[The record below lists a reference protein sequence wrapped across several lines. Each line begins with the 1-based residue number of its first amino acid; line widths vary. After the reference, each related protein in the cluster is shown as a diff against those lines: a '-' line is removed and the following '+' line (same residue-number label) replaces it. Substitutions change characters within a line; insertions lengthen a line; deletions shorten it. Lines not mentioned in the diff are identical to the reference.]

1 MPPVSAADVG
11 PNPVGRAQSIAG
23 STTFPG
29 KSAKVRRSRREEIVH
44 VGYRRRT
51 LQRLASRCNGF
62 RSGTARLHDT
72 WGNLGQ
78 GPAGHDTGFGA
89 DGHVMPSGYNILF
102 VLVDQEHFFPKWPF
116 PVPAREAIKKKSVT
130 FLNHQAASCV
140 CSSAR
145 SVIYTGQHIQHTGIA
160 DNLNYVWQRDLA
172 TSVKTVGHRLAD
184 LGYHA
189 AYQGKWH
196 LSAKLDL
203 TEKAID
209 APLRKYRETIASY
222 GFKDFFGIGDLID
235 GTLGGYSYD
244 DTTLASAITWLRT
257 EAETLRAQGRPWY
270 LAVNFVN
277 PHDVMYF
284 NSDLPT
290 QNVQGLSHAMPIAR
304 APDDEL
310 YRATWDDYRLPAS
323 RHQSF
328 DSPGRPVAQKL
339 YQQILDLQVGRWPDE
354 DRRWKAL
361 RDYYFNAIRDCDRK
375 VALLLDALRNNG
387 MDKNTIV
394 IFTADHGELGGNHQ
408 MRGKGTNAYRQQN
421 HLPLMI
427 HHPAF
432 EGGTE
437 CEAVTSQ
444 LDLTPTIIGLTGSDA
459 AARARASEGLKGQGF
474 LVMAAQPGPGRLAHD
489 QTRRPVQL
497 RHVVLPGRQMGGDD
511 RRHACLSREDAR
523 AAVGRAGEASAGLP
537 QQGGHSQHLGRPLS
551 LLALLLSDALQYAK
565 LVGGA
570 PRDERCRGLRPPQ
583 RSRGD
588 EQSRRRFEAE
598 RRPHR
603 RLEPGGQPTHRRG
616 GR

>member
-1 MPPVSAADVG
+1 MEECRPRPS
-11 PNPVGRAQSIAG
+11 RARRRLRRRRPRDAVRATTSCSCWSIR
-23 STTFPG
+23 STSSRNG
-29 KSAKVRRSRREEIVH
+29 RSRFRRARPS
-44 VGYRRRT
+44 RRR
-51 LQRLASRCNGF
+51 
-62 RSGTARLHDT
+62 
-72 WGNLGQ
+72 
-78 GPAGHDTGFGA
+78 
-89 DGHVMPSGYNILF
+89 
-102 VLVDQEHFFPKWPF
+102 
-116 PVPAREAIKKKSVT
+116 SVT

-172 TSVKTVGHRLAD
+172 TSVKTVGHRLAE

-196 LSAKLDL
+196 LSATLDL

-222 GFKDFFGIGDLID
+222 GFKDFFGVGDLID

-257 EAETLRAQGRPWY
+257 EAETLRAQGQPWY

-310 YRATWDDYRLPAS
+310 YRATWDDYALPAS

-354 DRRWKAL
+354 DRRWRAL

-427 HHPAF
+427 HPSRVRGRHGMR
-432 EGGTE
+432 GGHL
-437 CEAVTSQ
+437 AARS
-444 LDLTPTIIGLTGSDA
+444 DADHHRPDGKDA
-459 AARARASEGLKGQGF
+459 AARARASEGLKGRDF
-474 LVMAAQPGPGRLAHD
+474 SSWLRNPAQ
-489 QTRRPVQL
+489 
-497 RHVVLPGRQMGGDD
+497 
-511 RRHACLSREDAR
+511 
-523 AAVGRAGEASAGLP
+523 AGLQTIRP
-537 QQGGHSQHLGRPLS
+537 AALYNFDMLSFQDPNGR
-551 LLALLLSDALQYAK
+551 
-565 LVGGA
+565 
-570 PRDERCRGLRPPQ
+570 R
-583 RSRGD
+583 
-588 EQSRRRFEAE
+588 
-598 RRPHR
+598 
-603 RLEPGGQPTHRRG
+603 
-616 GR
+616 